1 MAIIWFAS
9 GAEIRILSGVPMNNI
24 TRFLAYAV
32 VAVFVGIN
40 NGFAASGAPTVPV
53 SDVASAIADRG
64 AFDMARWDYV
74 LNDIRTRAAAQNIS
88 KSTIDATLK
97 SPAFIPRIVHQD
109 KNQSEFKMTLD
120 DYLRRTVAPSRI
132 ENGHKMAK
140 KYPTLLHRVE
150 QRYGVQPHVIL
161 AFWGMESNYG
171 ARMADHPL
179 RDAFI
184 TLIYD
189 GRRQTFFTN
198 QLLALMKIAD
208 KNGDDIT
215 TMGGSWAGA
224 MGHFQFI
231 PTTLAQYG
239 VDGNGDGKIDI
250 AHSIG
255 DAMMSAGNYLNKL
268 GWNPNERIVR
278 RVILPAD
285 FDLTIL
291 DGKTKKTVYEWAAM
305 GVLNADGAPLPASD
319 MVAGLVA
326 DTRAIADARANA
338 TLAAIVDA
346 NNLNN
351 VDTDIAPQPVIT
363 AYLTYPNFYR
373 IKKWNNSNWYAIA
386 IGELSDELREK

>member
-1 MAIIWFAS
+1 
-9 GAEIRILSGVPMNNI
+9 MNNI

-53 SDVASAIADRG
+53 SDVASAIAERG
-64 AFDMARWDYV
+64 AFDMVRWESV
-74 LNDIRTRAAAQNIS
+74 LDDIRTRAAAQNIS

-268 GWNPNERIVR
+268 GWNQNERIVR

-291 DGKTKKTVYEWAAM
+291 DGKTKKTVYEWTAM

-346 NNLNN
+346 NNPNN